1 MRAITMED
9 RLRRYRV
16 MEKASQYADEAIQ
29 KHVDAMSNVPGNIS
43 NELQLK
49 AAKWLF
55 EAAYGKPGQAIQ
67 LETAPDVA
75 ANPGGAA
82 RPGVHPCGWTAVL
95 SIPKG
100 GETAAFCTVRKNK

>member
-9 RLRRYRV
+9 RLRRHRV

-29 KHVDAMSNVPGNIS
+29 KHVDAMRNVPGD
-43 NELQLK
+43 QLK

-67 LETAPDVA
+67 LERAPEVK
-75 ANPGGAA
+75 
-82 RPGVHPCGWTAVL
+82 RTL
-95 SIPKG
+95 I
-100 GETAAFCTVRKNK
+100 VRWMPPDPNDRSNVIAPEPD

>member
-29 KHVDAMSNVPGNIS
+29 KHVDAMRNVPGDIS

-49 AAKWLF
+49 VF

-67 LETAPDVA
+67 VETPPNVQRTLIVRWMPPDPNDRTNVIE
-75 ANPGGAA
+75 PD
-82 RPGVHPCGWTAVL
+82 PD
-95 SIPKG
+95 
-100 GETAAFCTVRKNK
+100 

>member
-16 MEKASQYADEAIQ
+16 VEKASQYADEAIQ
-29 KHVDAMSNVPGNIS
+29 KHVDAMRNVPGDIS

-55 EAAYGKPGQAIQ
+55 EAAYGKTSAGCSARH
-67 LETAPDVA
+67 AP
-75 ANPGGAA
+75 
-82 RPGVHPCGWTAVL
+82 
-95 SIPKG
+95 
-100 GETAAFCTVRKNK
+100 